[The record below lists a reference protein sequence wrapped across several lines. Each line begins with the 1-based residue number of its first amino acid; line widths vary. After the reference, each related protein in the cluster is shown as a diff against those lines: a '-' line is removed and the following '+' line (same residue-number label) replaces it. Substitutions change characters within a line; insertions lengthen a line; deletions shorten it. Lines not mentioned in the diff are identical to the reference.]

1 MTTTPPSIA
10 ALPAAP
16 DPTNRATF
24 NTLAY
29 PWSAA
34 LPTFGTEVSAVAA
47 NVKANA
53 DEAAASAVSAA
64 ASVVSAA
71 ASVAAAQGAAA
82 AAGAV
87 VWVSGTTYAIGDVR
101 YSPTDSQTYRRITS
115 GAGTTDPSADA
126 TNWTRVQFGFGTG
139 GTTSTASITLTASS
153 AAAMSVTPAT
163 PGLYATLPDAM
174 TCAKADNLFSIYNA
188 GDYDFGVKNSAGTQ
202 LGWVRPRTGAMIGL
216 ADSSTAAGVWACYGL
231 EKLGTTALYVNTTT
245 ANSDNFLRRIALD
258 ANRTCFLW
266 GGVDCYAIV
275 YDASTQTWG
284 SAALVR
290 ATVASGAFIGVLSA
304 TNQVLVVSCNSTTGM
319 EAVTLTIAS
328 NVITVNTGTKTT
340 ATLAG
345 NWTSFSQLIA
355 VSTSWVL
362 GYCRATTVAGIRAI
376 TVSGTTPTIGAES
389 AVTPSTATPPSLFAS
404 GSIVRT
410 ISASASGIYAKPF
423 TVSGST
429 LSAGTEAAPTA
440 SAAEF
445 RAFQNGN
452 GNIVC
457 NYINT
462 THYAAI
468 FKLTGTVEAGSS
480 VSLGTTPASA
490 ILTRTEYQQI
500 TSSKTVYVA
509 NAASTSWYANI
520 LTDTGGTAT
529 AGTEISGIVATSLTY
544 VAACGVSGNMAR
556 FAQGSPA
563 SFGQITLDCS
573 GTSPVLSEHN
583 RASTASALLGSPV
596 ASNQYGVRSGKTL
609 VAGASC
615 YALSAASGPYDQLI
629 TAHSIERLIALSVTP
644 VYASAGGLAG
654 AANETFVGSVTAGST
669 GYSIQRIEAAE

>member
-24 NTLAY
+24 NSLAY

-34 LPTFGTEVSAVAA
+34 LPTFGTEVSAVGA

-53 DEAAASAVSAA
+53 DEAAASALSA
-64 ASVVSAA
+64 SSSATT
-71 ASVAAAQGAAA
+71 AQGAAA
-82 AAGAV
+82 AAGATA
-87 VWVSGTTYAIGDVR
+87 WVSGTTYAIGDAR
-101 YSPTDSQTYRRITS
+101 YSPIDSQTYRRITA

-126 TNWTRVQFGFGTG
+126 TNWARVQFGNTASFGTG
-139 GTTSTASITLTASS
+139 GTTSTASITLTAAS

-163 PGLYATLPDAM
+163 PGLYATLPDAT
-174 TCAKADNLFSIYNA
+174 TCSKADNLFSIYNA
-188 GDYDFGVKNSAGTQ
+188 GDYDYGVKNSAGTQ
-202 LGWVRPRTGAMIGL
+202 LGWVRPRSGAMIGL
-216 ADSSTAAGVWACYGL
+216 ADESTAAGVWACYGL

-245 ANSDNFLRRIALD
+245 TNSNDYLRRIALD

-290 ATVASGAFIGVLSA
+290 ASLSTGAFIGVLSA
-304 TNQVLVVSCNSTTGM
+304 TNQVLVVSCSSTAL
-319 EAVTLTIAS
+319 EAVTLTIS
-328 NVITVNTGTKTT
+328 STTITVNSGTKGT

-345 NWTSFSQLIA
+345 NYTNFSQLIA
-355 VSTSWVL
+355 VGTSWVL
-362 GYCRATTVAGIRAI
+362 GYGRATNVAGICAI
-376 TVSGTTPTIGAES
+376 TVSSTTPTIGAES
-389 AVTPSTATPPSLFAS
+389 VLTPSTVIPVSLFAS
-404 GSIVRT
+404 GSVVRT
-410 ISASASGIYAKPF
+410 VSISASAIYAKPF

-440 SAAEF
+440 SVAEF

-457 NYINT
+457 NYVNT
-462 THYAAI
+462 THYATV
-468 FKLTGTVEAGSS
+468 FKLTGTTEVASS
-480 VSLGTTPASA
+480 VSLGSTPTGSVN
-490 ILTRTEYQQI
+490 TRTDCQQI

-529 AGTEISGIVATSLTY
+529 AGTEISGSTATSLTY

-556 FAQGSPA
+556 FAQGSSA
-563 SFGQITLDCS
+563 SSGQITLDCS
-573 GTSPVLSEHN
+573 GTSPVLSAHN
-583 RASTASALLGSPV
+583 RASTVSSLLPPPV

-609 VAGASC
+609 VAGASH
-615 YALSAASGPYDQLI
+615 YTLSGTTGPYDQLV
-629 TAHSIERLIALSVTP
+629 TAHGINRLIALSVTP
-644 VYASAGGLAG
+644 VLAAGGGLAG
-654 AANETFVGSVTAGST
+654 AANETFVGSVTAVST